1 VLSRLGA
8 RRAFVVHG
16 AAGIDELS
24 PAGPNLVGEVVDGD
38 VRERMI
44 DPLELGVP
52 RCDPAELVGG
62 GPAENAARIRAIFEG
77 AENAGAKSAILLNAA
92 GAIAAGGHAAD
103 LRAGLGYAREALDSG
118 AAAERLEQLVAFSR
132 EVVAA

>member
-1 VLSRLGA
+1 
-8 RRAFVVHG
+8 
-16 AAGIDELS
+16 
-24 PAGPNLVGEVVDGD
+24 

-52 RCDPAELVGG
+52 RCDPAELVGA

-103 LRAGLGYAREALDSG
+103 LRAGLGYAREALESG